1 MQEKEKFMKEAIK
14 EAKKA
19 AKKLEVPV
27 RMCNSKKWRN
37 NCKSTQSKRSKTRYN
52 KTRRNYSNTKS
63 K

>member
-1 MQEKEKFMKEAIK
+1 MQNKFMKEALK

-27 RMCNSKKWRN
+27 RMCYCKKWRN
-37 NCKSTQSKRSKTRYN
+37 HSKSTQSKRNKTRYN
-52 KTRRNYSNTKS
+52 QTCRNNSHTKS